1 MMFQIKHLDLP
12 ACNHGEGLIW
22 VEESKKL
29 VWVDVFEKPEVR
41 IFNFELNQYK
51 SIPVTG
57 PITSVVP
64 HLGGGFVASMNG
76 GFYLCIKT
84 YRYSFSD
91 LYYIFDILSVYRRSG
106 FLSIFFITALHL
118 IFSLKLYFR

>member
-29 VWVDVFEKPEVR
+29 VWVDVFEKPEVK
-41 IFNFELNQYK
+41 IFNFELDQYK

-57 PITSVVP
+57 PITSVAP

-76 GFYLCIKT
+76 GFYLLTENKDPI
-84 YRYSFSD
+84 
-91 LYYIFDILSVYRRSG
+91 
-106 FLSIFFITALHL
+106 HL
-118 IFSLKLYFR
+118 VSPEGMHPNELLNDGRCDSRGR